1 MAYYFPFNNNP
12 LKTRADAQQMVRDLF
27 TPLIPYL
34 SGQGAALDLNEG
46 GAIFDMQASALEGV
60 ARPLWGIIPLE
71 LGGGEFPWWPLL
83 HNAIREGV
91 DPTHPH
97 YWGPTGDI
105 NQRSVE
111 MAAFGFLLALL
122 PEKGWQPLSATTQ
135 NQLATWLA
143 AIQHHAMPQN
153 NWLFFT
159 LLVQAGLT
167 RVGREDLVDQA
178 LHQRYLEQI
187 AGWYRG
193 EGWYGDGDDQAIDHY
208 GGFALHFY
216 GLIYACLLDNPNEEY
231 AQLFIRHARDFIT
244 PFSTWF
250 ADSGETLPIGRSGCY
265 RFASAGFWGAAAM
278 LPLEQGEM
286 ALVKGLWA
294 RHIRSWQHSPIFSE
308 RGLLTRGYRYPNLL
322 MAEWYNSPT
331 SPWWAMKAFLPL
343 LLPETHPFWRSE
355 ESAACAPGPIFAM
368 PAANSIAQR
377 VNGHSIVHFAGFI
390 ETKFQWDKYNKF
402 AYSTA
407 FGPEMESTAYGHL
420 LNFGDNILA
429 FSQDNG
435 IHWHMRHANKSVQVE
450 GDTMQI
456 LWLAGD
462 IEVETLITV
471 LSDGGCRRRHRFMLH
486 KPARVV
492 ETGFAVHQWH
502 KAHSCLAKNSGS
514 GAQIVLEGENGQ
526 SRITSLDSHA
536 KQAHAATR
544 AHTNLLSPRSVVP
557 FLLTHLPAGEQVLE
571 SMFAVVPETR

>member
-1 MAYYFPFNNNP
+1 MAYYLPFKNNP

-34 SGQGAALDLNEG
+34 SHQGAALDLDEG

-60 ARPLWGIIPLE
+60 ARPLWGIIPLV
-71 LGGGEFPWWPLL
+71 LGGGEFPWWPLV

-111 MAAFGFLLALL
+111 MAAFGFLLAVL
-122 PEKGWQPLSATTQ
+122 PEKGWQPLPATTQ
-135 NQLATWLA
+135 EQLATWLA
-143 AIQHHAMPQN
+143 GIQRHTMPQN

-178 LHQRYLEQI
+178 LRSRYLEKI
-187 AGWYRG
+187 ASWYRA

-208 GGFALHFY
+208 GGFAMHFY
-216 GLIYACLLDNPNEEY
+216 GLIYSCLLANPDKEY
-231 AQLFIRHARDFIT
+231 AQLFTRHARDFII

-250 ADSGETLPIGRSGCY
+250 ADSGETLPVGRSGCY
-265 RFASAGFWGAAAM
+265 RFASASFWGAAAM
-278 LPLEQGEM
+278 LPLEQDEM
-286 ALVKGLWA
+286 AQVKGLWA
-294 RHIRSWQHSPIFSE
+294 RHIRSWQLSPIFSE
-308 RGLLTRGYRYPNLL
+308 SGLLTRGYRYPNLL

-343 LLPETHPFWRSE
+343 LLPENHPFWRSE
-355 ESAACAPGPIFAM
+355 EAPACAPGPIFSM

-377 VNGHSIVHFAGFI
+377 VNGHSIVHFSGFI

-435 IHWHMRHANKSVQVE
+435 INWHMRHANKSVKIA
-450 GDTMQI
+450 GNTMHI
-456 LWLAGD
+456 HWLAGEL
-462 IEVETLITV
+462 EVETLITV
-471 LSDGGCRRRHRFMLH
+471 LGNGRCRRRHRFILN
-486 KPARVV
+486 KPALVA
-492 ETGFAVHQWH
+492 ETGFAVHQWYN
-502 KAHSCLAKNSGS
+502 AHDCLVNTAGV
-514 GAQIVLEGENGQ
+514 GAQIALDGENGQ
-526 SRITSLDSHA
+526 SRITSRDNHA
-536 KQAHAATR
+536 KETHTATR
-544 AHTNLLSPRSVVP
+544 AHTNLLSPRSAVP
-557 FLLTHLPAGEQVLE
+557 FLLTHLPPGEQVLE
-571 SMFAVVPETR
+571 SEFEALPKTQ